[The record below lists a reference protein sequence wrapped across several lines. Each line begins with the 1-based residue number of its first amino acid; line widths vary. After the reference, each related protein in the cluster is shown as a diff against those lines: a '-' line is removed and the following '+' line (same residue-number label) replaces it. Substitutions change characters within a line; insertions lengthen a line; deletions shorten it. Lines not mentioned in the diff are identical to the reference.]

1 MRAYER
7 FLTYAQIHTQS
18 DERTGETP
26 STPCQWELARLLE
39 RELRELGVSDVKLD
53 GQWCI
58 VTGRLPASPGC
69 EAAPALGLLAHMDTA
84 PAFSGENVT
93 PVLHENYDGGDVIL
107 PREGRVIRVADFP
120 FLNRLK
126 GKTLITAD
134 GTTLLGADDKAG
146 IAEIMTLCERI
157 LKEELPHGEVHIA
170 FTPDEEIGEG
180 PDHFDVPAFGAK
192 YAYTVDG
199 GAAGSI
205 EYENF
210 NAASA
215 QVEIVGVSV
224 HPGSAKNI
232 MENALL
238 IAGEINSLLPAD
250 AIPAR
255 TEGYEG
261 FFHLDA
267 LEGTAAGARM
277 EYIIRDHDR
286 EKFREKKELMERA
299 CAQIRAAHPTAQIRL
314 TLRDSYYNMRERL
327 AGCMHLVETAK
338 EAARL
343 AGVEPTVEPI
353 RGGTDGARLSYMGL
367 PCPNLGTGGYNFHG
381 PLECIAAEDMDSVV
395 EILRHIVARYSG
407 QDSQFC
413 DDFSGGTQ

>member
-7 FLTYAQIHTQS
+7 FLTYARIHTMS
-18 DERTGETP
+18 DETSGVTP
-26 STPCQWELARLLE
+26 SSFCQWDLARLLE
-39 RELRELGVSDVKLD
+39 RELKELGVSDVKLD
-53 GQWCI
+53 EKWCI
-58 VTGRLPASPGC
+58 VTGRIPATPGC
-69 EAAPALGLLAHMDTA
+69 ESAPALGLLAHMDTA
-84 PAFSGENVT
+84 PAFSGENVN
-93 PVLHENYDGGDVIL
+93 PILHENYDGGDMVL
-107 PREGRVIRVADFP
+107 PKEGRVIRVSDFP
-120 FLNRLK
+120 FLAGLK

-134 GTTLLGADDKAG
+134 GSTLLGADDKAG

-157 LKEELPHGEVHIA
+157 FAENLPHGELCIA

-210 NAASA
+210 NAAGA
-215 QVEIVGVSV
+215 RIDITGVSV
-224 HPGSAKNI
+224 HPGSSKNI
-232 MENALL
+232 MENAIL
-238 IAGEINSLLPAD
+238 IAQELNALLPAD

-261 FFHLDA
+261 FFHLDR
-267 LEGTAAGARM
+267 LDGSTAFARM

-286 EKFREKKELMERA
+286 VKFEEKKALMESVCTRVQA
-299 CAQIRAAHPTAQIRL
+299 THPTAVVQL
-314 TLRDSYYNMRERL
+314 SMRDSYYNMREQL
-327 AGCMHLVETAK
+327 TDCMHLVDNARK
-338 EAARL
+338 AAEM
-343 AGVEPTVEPI
+343 AGVLPTVEPI

-381 PLECIAAEDMDSVV
+381 PMECIAAEDMDKVV
-395 EILRHIVARYSG
+395 DILCNIVELYRK
-407 QDSQFC
+407 
-413 DDFSGGTQ
+413 